1 VFEPGEDELEMF
13 EKEFSP
19 KEKHITDTQLKK

>member
-1 VFEPGEDELEMF
+1 MF

-19 KEKHITDTQLKK
+19 KDSGLFVPQMLIAEWPEKEEV